1 MTKMT
6 MVMFNT
12 RVKAGEESSG
22 GNVEGETNVMTLVLT
37 IVNATIMGDIDISNG
52 NTLAEGH

>member
-1 MTKMT
+1 MT
-6 MVMFNT
+6 MMFNT

-37 IVNATIMGDIDISNG
+37 IVNATIMGDIG
-52 NTLAEGH
+52 K